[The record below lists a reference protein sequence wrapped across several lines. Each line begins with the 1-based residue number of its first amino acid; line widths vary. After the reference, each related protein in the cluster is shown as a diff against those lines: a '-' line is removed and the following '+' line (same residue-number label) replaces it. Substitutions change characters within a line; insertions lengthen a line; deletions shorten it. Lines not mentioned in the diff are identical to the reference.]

1 MDLSVI
7 TVFDASG
14 SFIEMAKLRVNRN
27 ILRTLMQLPQLY
39 SRDDLLSRVRFE
51 YFSLGSQ
58 LQQLTPDPAAGAPAL
73 KTAGSANLAAL
84 SEYLA
89 QRDSA
94 ACQSLPVL
102 FCTDG
107 SFRHDEL
114 KSFRDMLVN
123 ASHIVPLVV
132 AVGIDADLDSLK
144 TLTPFIFEPE
154 NILEAVDYAV
164 SFCCGISGCPSS
176 LDEIKVISSDDVL
189 SADPG
194 DSFSSEPAESYVSLL
209 ERYQM
214 RMM

>member
-14 SFIEMAKLRVNRN
+14 SFIEMAKLRINRN
-27 ILRTLMQLPQLY
+27 ILRTLMQLSQLY
-39 SRDDLLSRVRFE
+39 SPDDLLSRVRFE
-51 YFSLGSQ
+51 CFSLGSQ
-58 LQQLTPDPAAGAPAL
+58 LQPLSPDPATGAPAL
-73 KTAGSANLAAL
+73 KAAGSANLIAL

-94 ACQSLPVL
+94 ARQPLPLL

-107 SFRHDEL
+107 SFRHDEF
-114 KSFRDMLVN
+114 KRFKDMLFQ

-144 TLTPFIFEPE
+144 TLTPFVFEPE

-164 SFCCGISGCPSS
+164 SFCCGISKCPSS
-176 LDEIKVISSDDVL
+176 PGDVKVISSDDVL

-194 DSFSSEPAESYVSLL
+194 DSFSSEQSGSYPSLL